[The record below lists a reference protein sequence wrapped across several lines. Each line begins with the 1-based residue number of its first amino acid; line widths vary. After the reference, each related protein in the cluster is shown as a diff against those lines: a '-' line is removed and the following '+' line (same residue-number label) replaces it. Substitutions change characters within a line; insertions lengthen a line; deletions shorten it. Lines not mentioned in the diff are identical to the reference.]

1 MEDVK
6 WLLKKLGIS
15 DFDVANCG
23 NNRSDLLGKATHGRT
38 EGGRRNMGAS
48 GGNRGQ

>member
-6 WLLKKLGIS
+6 WFEEMGIF
-15 DFDVANCG
+15 DFDVANC
-23 NNRSDLLGKATHGRT
+23 RSDLLGKAAHGKT
-38 EGGRRNMGAS
+38 EGGRGSMGAS